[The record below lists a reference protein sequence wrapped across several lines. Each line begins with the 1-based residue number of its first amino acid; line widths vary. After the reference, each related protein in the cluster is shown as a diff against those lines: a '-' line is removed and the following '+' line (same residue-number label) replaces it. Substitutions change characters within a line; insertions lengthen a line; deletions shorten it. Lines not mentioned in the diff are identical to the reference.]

1 MLEIGIMVAGLIFS
15 VIGYLLRK
23 KDEEQGRQIDMLFTE
38 SKSNARE
45 TQDLRL
51 RIAQDHY
58 HKNELDARFLRL
70 EATFQKGFD
79 DLGHKFD
86 RLSET
91 FAHYATR
98 RRDGE

>member
-1 MLEIGIMVAGLIFS
+1 MLEIGIMVAGIIFS

-23 KDEEQGRQIDMLFTE
+23 KDEEQGKDIDHLS
-38 SKSNARE
+38 SKVDGNIASL
-45 TQDLRL
+45 QDLRL

-58 HKNELDARFLRL
+58 HKGELDARFLRL

-86 RLSET
+86 KLSDT

>member
-1 MLEIGIMVAGLIFS
+1 MLEIGIMVAGLVFS

-23 KDEEQGRQIDMLFTE
+23 KDEEQGKDIDNLS
-38 SKSNARE
+38 SKVDGNIASL
-45 TQDLRL
+45 QDLRL

-58 HKNELDARFLRL
+58 HKGELDARFLRL